1 MSKNNKQ
8 RQRIA
13 LRKTRN
19 RKNGFKGPKSTTP
32 CHGKKKAW
40 FQLKDNNGVLLIFS
54 KRDAEAKAK
63 ADKAERGAK
72 KEAKAKQP
80 GKRPSNKRPAANDAT
95 AIAA

>member
-40 FQLKDNNGVLLIFS
+40 YQLKDSNGVLLIFS

-63 ADKAERGAK
+63 AEKAERSSK
-72 KEAKAKQP
+72 KEAKAKP
-80 GKRPSNKRPAANDAT
+80 SKRPSNKRPAANDAT